1 MREIIRFL
9 CPTDFTSQS
18 CQHYRTCTSAEKGF
32 SQWTEQSQTM
42 QSTYIFLSAV
52 LLFVWE
58 CKYSV
63 LGWVIKQMCIF
74 TFVSCIIEKSCHLVQ
89 VQELFPIYGCIT
101 TFTVRIHK
109 TIEDLLLYLVCTL
122 WRALYFTKREEI

>member
-32 SQWTEQSQTM
+32 SQWAEQSQTM

-58 CKYSV
+58 CIYSV

-74 TFVSCIIEKSCHLVQ
+74 TFVCCITEKSSYKFKNYFIFMAISQL
-89 VQELFPIYGCIT
+89 
-101 TFTVRIHK
+101 FTVRIHK
-109 TIEDLLLYLVCTL
+109 MIEDLLLYLVCTL